1 MHNAYP
7 TGADLVAFFAACGYP
22 AIDEEEGDGLIATA
36 VGEWERL
43 CRHSPFLADED
54 TLNFD
59 VVTSASNDGYR
70 LLIEEN
76 PIMANVAIEHTSASG
91 ATKDLVEGTDFDM
104 LPMSAG
110 KHLNPHFIIRFRSNL
125 GSGTVAVTG
134 QFGYATSI
142 PEPVWDVIIDY
153 AVALKL
159 SRLQKAAAFG
169 MSGRDTEKIK
179 QGPVEIT
186 YARKE
191 QSTIDTAREA
201 MAKVSEGYL

>member
-1 MHNAYP
+1 MHAAYP
-7 TGADLVAFFAACGYP
+7 TGADLVSYFAACGYP
-22 AIDEEEGDGLIATA
+22 VIDEEEGDALIATA

-43 CRHSPFLADED
+43 CRHTPFLADED

-70 LLIEEN
+70 LLIEES
-76 PIMANVAIEHTSASG
+76 PIMANVAIVHTSLSG
-91 ATKDLVEGTDFDM
+91 TDATLVEGTDFDM
-104 LPMSAG
+104 LPLSAG
-110 KHLNPHFIIRFRSNL
+110 KHLNPHFIVRFRSNL
-125 GSGTVAVTG
+125 GSGTVAITG

-159 SRLQKAAAFG
+159 SRLQKVAAFG

-186 YARKE
+186 YAKKE
-191 QSTIDTAREA
+191 QSTLDVARDA